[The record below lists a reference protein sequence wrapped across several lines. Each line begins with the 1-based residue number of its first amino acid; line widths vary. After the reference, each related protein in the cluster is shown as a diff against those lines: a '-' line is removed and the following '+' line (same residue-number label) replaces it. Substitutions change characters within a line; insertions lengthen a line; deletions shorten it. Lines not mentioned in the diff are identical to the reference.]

1 MDNQR
6 DNSAYT
12 KLLTALE
19 KNELYRYLIGEADYQ
34 LVNPFVEEPT
44 DIASIFISGFNQY
57 VLSND
62 PAKLSAEIKAAML
75 TLMSSPEGCWWTIR
89 LIKAYLSQFHAGA
102 LKFEIPVPELLP
114 AIQACLNNHK
124 ASLQNN
130 KAFTGWRF
138 GGGLWEQI
146 GIDINEINST
156 LTDEN
161 KIVL

>member
-19 KNELYRYLIGEADYQ
+19 KNELHRYLIGEGDYQ
-34 LVNPFVEEPT
+34 FVNPFVEEPT
-44 DIASIFISGFNQY
+44 DIASIFISGLNHY

-62 PAKLSAEIKAAML
+62 PATLNKQIKAAML
-75 TLMSSPEGCWWTIR
+75 TLMNSPEGCWWTIR
-89 LIKAYLSQFHAGA
+89 LIKAYLFQFHAGA
-102 LKFEIPVPELLP
+102 LKFEIPVGELLP
-114 AIQACLNNHK
+114 AIQASLNSHK

-138 GGGLWEQI
+138 EGGLWQQV
-146 GIDINEINST
+146 GIDINEINTT